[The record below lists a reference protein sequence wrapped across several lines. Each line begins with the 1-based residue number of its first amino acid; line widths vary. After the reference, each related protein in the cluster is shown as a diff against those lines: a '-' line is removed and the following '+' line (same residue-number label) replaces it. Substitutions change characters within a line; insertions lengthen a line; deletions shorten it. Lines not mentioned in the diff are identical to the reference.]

1 MNSDSEPSLADATTA
16 FSELRDFDSQAER
29 TLRLV
34 HWTSTAS
41 RHLRRRLA
49 EVAAAFELSDNE
61 LMVLWLCTGGGR
73 VQVELAGAIGISPAQ
88 MSGLVERLRSRGLVA
103 MHRLARDR
111 RRQLWCTTPAGQNLV
126 ADAAHDLKAIAC
138 SIERDLNE
146 QEQQSAE
153 ALCRRLAET
162 AAAECDRQCLSKEAA

>member
-1 MNSDSEPSLADATTA
+1 MNSDSEPSLADAATA
-16 FSELRDFDSQAER
+16 GSELPSYDSQAER

-49 EVAAAFELSDNE
+49 EVAVAFELSDNE

-88 MSGLVERLRSRGLVA
+88 MSGLVERLRSRGLVG

-111 RRQLWCTTPAGQNLV
+111 RRQLWRTTPAGQNLL
-126 ADAAHDLKAIAC
+126 ADAASDLNEIAS
-138 SIERDLNE
+138 SIERDLNVP
-146 QEQQSAE
+146 EQQSAE
-153 ALCRRLAET
+153 ALCRRLAEA
-162 AAAECDRQCLSKEAA
+162 AAAEHDRQCMSKEAA